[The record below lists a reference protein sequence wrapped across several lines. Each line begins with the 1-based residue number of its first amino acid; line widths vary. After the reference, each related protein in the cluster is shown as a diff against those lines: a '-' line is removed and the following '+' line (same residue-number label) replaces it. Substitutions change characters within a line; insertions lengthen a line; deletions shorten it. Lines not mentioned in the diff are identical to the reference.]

1 MNQSSKKNTLKD
13 LCNITKHSNI
23 CIIGMLEGEEG
34 KKREGTVFEEIIAKN
49 LLHLGGERYSGPS
62 ITDSL
67 IQMIHNS

>member
-1 MNQSSKKNTLKD
+1 
-13 LCNITKHSNI
+13 
-23 CIIGMLEGEEG
+23 MLEGEEG